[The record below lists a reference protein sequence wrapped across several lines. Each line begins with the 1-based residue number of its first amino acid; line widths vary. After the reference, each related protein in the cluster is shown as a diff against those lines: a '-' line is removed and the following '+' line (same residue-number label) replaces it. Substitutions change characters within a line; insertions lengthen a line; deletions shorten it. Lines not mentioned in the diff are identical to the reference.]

1 MYNELVMCIL
11 LLAIE
16 MTARKLSLDDLLV
29 LLDAPDEEV
38 DGDDPDEVVM
48 AGSDEEFDAEELEI
62 PEYDYL
68 DGESGIIIT
77 VLL

>member
-48 AGSDEEFDAEELEI
+48 AGSDEEFDAEELED

-68 DGESGIIIT
+68 DGESGI
-77 VLL
+77 